1 MHVTDIWLCAANRY
15 PPGASSD
22 YLGPVEA
29 DIWLCF
35 VADIGPFCVGYLVDR
50 AADIWAPGPA
60 GYPPAVLAGYL
71 VRSLL
76 ADIWLLDQLSST
88 DYPPPTPALLRTC
101 FLNSRSLFSDQP
113 KTHRQ
118 GQDPTSTQS
127 ATAPPRRQSKHA
139 CTGYRTV
146 L

>member
-35 VADIGPFCVGYLVDR
+35 CGGYLVMT

-76 ADIWLLDQLSST
+76 ADIWLPDQLSST
-88 DYPPPTPALLRTC
+88 DYPPPTPALLQTC
-101 FLNSRSLFSDQP
+101 FLNSCSLFSGQP

-118 GQDPTSTQS
+118 G
-127 ATAPPRRQSKHA
+127 
-139 CTGYRTV
+139 
-146 L
+146 